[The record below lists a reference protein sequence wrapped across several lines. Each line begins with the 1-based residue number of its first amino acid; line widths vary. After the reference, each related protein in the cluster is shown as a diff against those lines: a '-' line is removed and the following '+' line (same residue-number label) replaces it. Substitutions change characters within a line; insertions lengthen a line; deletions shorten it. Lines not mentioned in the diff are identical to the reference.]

1 MSKEQL
7 DTVKDQLNA
16 VRDQMMTEG
25 DDAFRQSVCSAFIED
40 DKRGAN
46 MIIAFA
52 REKGLEL
59 EASPVEIVQVL
70 KTLAEQLE
78 DADELA
84 DIELTE
90 EELAHVSGGIFWTV
104 IAIKIF
110 FGLAFGGAGVY
121 FAGKSARVW

>member
-1 MSKEQL
+1 MLQEQL
-7 DTVKDQLNA
+7 DA
-16 VRDQMMTEG
+16 VRDQLN
-25 DDAFRQSVCSAFIED
+25 DDDYDDLRQSIYCAFLED
-40 DKRGAN
+40 AERGAN

-59 EASPVEIVQVL
+59 EASPEDIVQVL

-78 DADELA
+78 DDDEVA

-104 IAIKIF
+104 IAIKVF

-121 FAGKSARVW
+121 FAGKLARVW